1 MRKDWIDSEINSLH
15 QRLLDTQMHMSE
27 NNVPDL
33 KNHIDKKFNDIDS
46 RVDNLE
52 LQNLE
57 IIKSVCGLTNGD
69 C

>member
-1 MRKDWIDSEINSLH
+1 
-15 QRLLDTQMHMSE
+15 MSE

-33 KNHIDKKFNDIDS
+33 KNHIDKKLDDVDS

-52 LQNLE
+52 LQSLE